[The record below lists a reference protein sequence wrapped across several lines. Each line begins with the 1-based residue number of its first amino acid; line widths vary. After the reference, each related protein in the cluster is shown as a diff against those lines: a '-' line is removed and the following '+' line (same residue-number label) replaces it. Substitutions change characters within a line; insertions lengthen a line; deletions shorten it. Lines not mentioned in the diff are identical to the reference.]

1 MSLLVSFEGGE
12 GSGKTAQ
19 AELLSRRL
27 GEAGVPVLLVREPG
41 MTPLGEQLRVWL
53 KSQTREPI
61 SPSAELFLFAAARV
75 ELVAKKLM
83 PALARPGLVVVA
95 DRFADSTTAYQG
107 YGRGLPRSDIA
118 AVNRL
123 ATQDITPEVTFLL
136 DCSPE
141 AGLRRT
147 GPPTLPTGSV
157 SAAPG
162 DARRVD
168 DADTRRF
175 EEESVEFHRRVRSG
189 YLKMAKDEPERWQ
202 VIDAT
207 KPIDIIGKLVWAR
220 VRNLLANQTEEFYH
234 IGKDDI
240 G

>member
-19 AELLSRRL
+19 AELLSKRL

-41 MTPLGEQLRVWL
+41 MTPLGEQLRAWL
-53 KSQTREPI
+53 KSETRGPI

-75 ELVAKKLM
+75 DLVAKKLM
-83 PALARPGLVVVA
+83 PALAHPGLVVVA
-95 DRFADSTTAYQG
+95 DRYADSTTAYQG
-107 YGRGLPRSDIA
+107 YGRGLPLSDIA

-123 ATQDITPEVTFLL
+123 ATQDITPDVTFLL

-147 GPPTLPTGSV
+147 GPPALPTGSV

-162 DARRVD
+162 DAKRVD

-175 EEESVEFHRRVRSG
+175 EEESLEFHRRVRIG

-207 KPIDIIGKLVWAR
+207 KPIDIVGKLVWAR
-220 VRNLLANQTEEFYH
+220 VRNLLANQTEEFDY
-234 IGKDDI
+234 IGEDDI